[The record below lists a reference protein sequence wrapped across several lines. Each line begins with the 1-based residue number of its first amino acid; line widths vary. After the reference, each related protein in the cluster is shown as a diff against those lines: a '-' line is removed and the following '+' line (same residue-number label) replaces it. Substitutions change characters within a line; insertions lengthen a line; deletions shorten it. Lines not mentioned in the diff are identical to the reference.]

1 MKRLAL
7 AGFAAVAALA
17 AVLVGCGGGST
28 PPPAPASTSG
38 FGSRAPAAYLGSV
51 TPPQLFF
58 ANLGGGPTPTPT
70 PTTIVASGFSGGL
83 TVLVTAPRIVTVTPG
98 VAPGSFTVTP
108 LAAGQTSLVL
118 NDGSSAV
125 VVPVIVGGCLP
136 PLAFL
141 NGPVTLGVPADRQ
154 TGVARSIGRVLFW
167 QHNFIGQIAPPFT
180 LRLVGSDGSVL
191 NGTLLSLAAPPPV
204 VPPGV
209 PADAVW
215 SAATIPPLNADTLYQ
230 AQLISADIA
239 CLYQMPLGTFST

>member
-28 PPPAPASTSG
+28 PPPAPAPASG
-38 FGSRAPAAYLGSV
+38 AGSRAPVAYLGSV
-51 TPPQLFF
+51 TPAQISLFSL
-58 ANLGGGPTPTPT
+58 AGPSPM
-70 PTTIVASGFSGGL
+70 PTTVAASGFSGGL
-83 TVLVTAPRIVTVTPG
+83 TVLVTTPRIVTVTPG
-98 VAPGSFTVTP
+98 AVPGSFSVTP
-108 LAAGQTSLVL
+108 LASGQTSLVF

-125 VVPVIVGGCLP
+125 VVPVNVNGCVP
-136 PLAFL
+136 PLPFL
-141 NGPVTLGVPADRQ
+141 NGPVTLGAPADRQ

-167 QHNFIGQIAPPFT
+167 QHDFIGQIAPPYT

-191 NGTLLSLAAPPPV
+191 NGSLLSLATPPPV

-215 SAATIPPLNADTLYQ
+215 SAATIPVLNADTLYQ
-230 AQLISADIA
+230 AQLISSNIP
-239 CLYQMPLGTFST
+239 CLFQTPLGTFST